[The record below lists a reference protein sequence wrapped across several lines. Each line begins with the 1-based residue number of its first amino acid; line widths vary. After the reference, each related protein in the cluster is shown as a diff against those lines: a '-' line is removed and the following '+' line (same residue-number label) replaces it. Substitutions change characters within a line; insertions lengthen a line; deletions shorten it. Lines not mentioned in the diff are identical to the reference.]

1 MQTIKMDFQS
11 QSTPPVVPVMQSD
24 SQSRFIGLTLYDGG
38 VPYSAP
44 SGAVYTVEYH
54 GQGANNIGWYDTI
67 QLSSGTRRKAV
78 VVSSS
83 SPNVVTIELAE
94 QALRVNG
101 EVKISLCVL
110 NNTGYKL
117 NTFPIICRV
126 TGAPYVD
133 PVSVR
138 SYFYVTG
145 LTSDQWMAYVTAC
158 QDAQKRAEDAA
169 AKFVTD
175 PTLSLSGKAADAAK
189 VGEAINAESERAKGV
204 ESQIKEDIG
213 DLTSDNGIKSNM
225 IDGQNSYYQVALVLY
240 EKKENK
246 VLNNFGGQTSVVECD
261 NTQLIN
267 LEKYPSTIKV
277 FNIYQG
283 VNWGAVVGKKKDGTS
298 AGWKYSSLPSSFCTK
313 YDNYV
318 EINIDYLRSSDLW
331 ESLGFNMPHGSD
343 LRMEYDTE
351 ILSDKKKL
359 EWLIIPHRFIVDKNG
374 HGDYVTI
381 QDAVNN
387 ANNGDEIIVF
397 EGEYEEAVDLGTKA
411 LHLHGLNANNTII
424 WNDTGAYDTPPL
436 EVGHGL
442 IENLTFCSKKDPN
455 KDYSEITRKSYAV
468 HLDQRWGTGDK
479 SVVFKNCVFIGEH
492 TTPIGCGVVDDVNIE
507 LYDCLADATTLN
519 NGNAFQIHGD
529 GEGTGN
535 ANITI
540 SNCTFKKGNTGNG
553 NGILLSNGGAS
564 YNTGT
569 TITIKAN
576 NCYGSFYNNVG
587 DLLILDSSSFG
598 NSDKGLNSV

>member
-1 MQTIKMDFQS
+1 MRKS
-11 QSTPPVVPVMQSD
+11 
-24 SQSRFIGLTLYDGG
+24 GLTGDEAY
-38 VPYSAP
+38 A
-44 SGAVYTVEYH
+44 
-54 GQGANNIGWYDTI
+54 
-67 QLSSGTRRKAV
+67 LSKRRKTTEDLG
-78 VVSSS
+78 
-83 SPNVVTIELAE
+83 PLKKE
-94 QALRVNG
+94 
-101 EVKISLCVL
+101 ISLL
-110 NNTGYKL
+110 
-117 NTFPIICRV
+117 
-126 TGAPYVD
+126 
-133 PVSVR
+133 
-138 SYFYVTG
+138 
-145 LTSDQWMAYVTAC
+145 
-158 QDAQKRAEDAA
+158 
-169 AKFVTD
+169 
-175 PTLSLSGKAADAAK
+175 
-189 VGEAINAESERAKGV
+189 
-204 ESQIKEDIG
+204 KEKIG

-240 EKKENK
+240 EKIENQ
-246 VLNNFGGQTSVVECD
+246 VLNNSGGQTSVVECD

-277 FNIYQG
+277 FGIYQG
-283 VNWGAVVGKKKDGTS
+283 VNWAAVVAKKKDGTF

-318 EINIDYLRSSDLW
+318 EINIDYLRSSGLW
-331 ESLGFNMPHGSD
+331 ESLGFNMSHGSD
-343 LRMEYDTE
+343 LRMEYDTK
-351 ILSDKKKL
+351 ILADKKKL

-374 HGDYVTI
+374 RGDYATI

-411 LHLHGLNANNTII
+411 LHLHGLNASNTII
-424 WNDTGAYDTPPL
+424 WNDTGAYDTPSL

-442 IENLTFCSKKDPN
+442 IENLTFYSKKNPD
-455 KDYSEITRKSYAV
+455 KDYSAITRKSYAV
-468 HLDQRWGTGDK
+468 HLDQRWGNGTK

-529 GEGTGN
+529 GKGTGN

-576 NCYGSFYNNVG
+576 NCYGSFYNNIG